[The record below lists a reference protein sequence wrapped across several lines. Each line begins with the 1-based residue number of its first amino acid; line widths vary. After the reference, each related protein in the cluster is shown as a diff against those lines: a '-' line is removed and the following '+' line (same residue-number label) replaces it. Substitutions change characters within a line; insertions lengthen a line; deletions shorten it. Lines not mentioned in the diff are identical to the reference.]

1 MFGKRKPAPSGH
13 DVNNSP
19 FLVAYRGEDGGMAV
33 KLDPARVGS
42 AGAAGIML
50 ADFMRHFA
58 RALTQYGAA
67 RSEEEA
73 TADMLTIFK
82 AEVESPTDIGS
93 GSIVN

>member
-1 MFGKRKPAPSGH
+1 VFGKRKPAPSGK

-19 FLVAYRGEDGGMAV
+19 FLVAYHGEDGGMV
-33 KLDPARVGS
+33 VNIDPARVGS

-73 TADMLTIFK
+73 TADMLAIFK
-82 AEVESPTDIGS
+82 AEVESPTDLGS

>member
-1 MFGKRKPAPSGH
+1 VFGKRKPAPSGQ

-19 FLVAYRGEDGGMAV
+19 FLVAYHGEDGGMV
-33 KLDPARVGS
+33 VNIDPARVGS

-50 ADFMRHFA
+50 ADFMQHFA

-73 TADMLTIFK
+73 TADMLAVFK
-82 AEVESPTDIGS
+82 AEVESPTDLGS

>member
-1 MFGKRKPAPSGH
+1 LFGKRKPASS
-13 DVNNSP
+13 DQNLNNSP
-19 FLVAYRGEDGGMAV
+19 FLVAYRGEDGGMVV

-58 RALTQYGAA
+58 RALTQYGVA
-67 RSEEEA
+67 RSEEDA
-73 TADMLTIFK
+73 TAEMLSIFK
-82 AEVESPTDIGS
+82 AEVESPTDLGS